1 MMDILVLNSG
11 SSSIKFQVIRMPE
24 EKVMAKGIV
33 ERIGLEKP
41 FLKYKQG
48 DGEYQKFERED
59 KIDHKVALEWVLDV
73 LTDSQIGVIEKLSD
87 IGAVG
92 HRVVHGGEAFS
103 GSVLITDEVI
113 KALEDNIDL
122 APLHNPANL
131 MGIYACKELMPG
143 TPMVGVFDT
152 AFHQTMPKHAYL
164 YALPLELYEKYRV
177 RRYGFHGTSHRYV
190 SQKAAELVGKPI
202 SQLKII
208 TVHVGNG
215 ASIAAV
221 KYGKSIDT
229 SMGFTPLEGL
239 VMGTRCGDIDPAL
252 PVWLMRKFNMT
263 PDEVDKYLNKKSGVL
278 GLMNGKTYDMR
289 EVEEGYLAGDPQATL
304 AFEIYAYR
312 IKKYIGAY
320 AAVMEGLDVLVFT
333 AGVGENSPPLR
344 ELVCEGLEFLGIKID
359 KERNNVRGTALISTD
374 DSKVKVFTIATNE
387 ELVIARDTYEIVV
400 GGKK

>member
-1 MMDILVLNSG
+1 MDILVLNSG

-24 EKVMAKGIV
+24 EKVLAKGIV
-33 ERIGLEKP
+33 ERIGLEEP
-41 FLKYKQG
+41 FLKYKKGSG
-48 DGEYQKFERED
+48 DYQKFTRSD
-59 KIDHKVALEWVLDV
+59 KIDHKVALQWVLDT
-73 LTDSQIGVIEKLSD
+73 LTDKEIGVIEDLSA

-103 GSVLITDEVI
+103 GSVLITDDVI
-113 KALEDNIDL
+113 KALEDNIEL

-131 MGIYACKELMPG
+131 MGIYACKELMPD

-164 YALPLELYEKYRV
+164 YALPIELYEKYRV

-190 SQKAAELVGKPI
+190 SQKAAELVGRPI
-202 SQLKII
+202 EELKII

-215 ASIAAV
+215 ASVAAV

-252 PVWLMRKFNMT
+252 PLWLQRKFNMT
-263 PDEVDKYLNKKSGVL
+263 ADEVDKYLNKKSGIL
-278 GLMNGKTYDMR
+278 GLMGGKTYDMR
-289 EVEEGYLAGDPQATL
+289 EVEDGYLEGEPQATL

-320 AAVMEGLDVLVFT
+320 AAAMGGLDVLVFT

-344 ELVCEGLEFLGIKID
+344 ELVCRDLEFLGIKID

-374 DSKVKVFTIATNE
+374 DSKVKVFSIATNE
-387 ELVIARDTYEIVV
+387 ELVIARDTYEIVT
-400 GGKK
+400 KEEK

>member
-1 MMDILVLNSG
+1 MDILVLNSG

-24 EKVMAKGIV
+24 EKVLAKGIV
-33 ERIGLEKP
+33 ERIGLDKP
-41 FLKYKQG
+41 FLKYKKG
-48 DGEYQKFERED
+48 DGDYQKFERDD
-59 KIDHKVALEWVLDV
+59 KIDHKIALQWVLDT
-73 LTDSQIGVIEKLSD
+73 LTDKEIGVIENLSD

-103 GSVLITDEVI
+103 GSVLITDDVI
-113 KALEDNIDL
+113 KALEDNIEL

-131 MGIYACKELMPG
+131 MGIYACRELMPG

-164 YALPLELYEKYRV
+164 YALPIELYEKYRV

-202 SQLKII
+202 EELKII

-215 ASIAAV
+215 ASVAAV
-221 KYGKSIDT
+221 KHGKSVDT

-239 VMGTRCGDIDPAL
+239 VMGTRSGDIDPAL
-252 PVWLMRKFNMT
+252 PIWLMRKFGMT
-263 PDEVDKYLNKKSGVL
+263 PDEVDQYLNKKSGIL
-278 GLMNGKTYDMR
+278 GLMGGKTYDMR
-289 EVEEGYLAGDPQATL
+289 EVEDGYLAGDPQATL
-304 AFEIYAYR
+304 AFQIYAYR

-320 AAVMEGLDVLVFT
+320 AAAMGGLDVLVFT

-374 DSKVKVFTIATNE
+374 DSRVKVFSIATNE
-387 ELVIARDTYEIVV
+387 ELVIARDTYEIVS
-400 GGKK
+400 GGAR

>member
-1 MMDILVLNSG
+1 MDILVLNSG
-11 SSSIKFQVIRMPE
+11 SSSIKFQVISMPD
-24 EKVMAKGIV
+24 EKVIAKGIV
-33 ERIGLEKP
+33 ERIGLEEP
-41 FLKYKQG
+41 FLKYKKGEG
-48 DGEYQKFERED
+48 DYIKFTRSD
-59 KIDHKVALEWVLDV
+59 KIDHKVALKWVLDT
-73 LTDSQIGVIEKLSD
+73 LTDDNYGVMKDLSA

-113 KALEDNIDL
+113 KALEDNIEL

-164 YALPLELYEKYRV
+164 YALPIELYEKYKV

-190 SQKAAELVGKPI
+190 SQKAAELVGRPI
-202 SQLKII
+202 EELKII

-215 ASIAAV
+215 ASVAAV
-221 KYGKSIDT
+221 KHGKSVDT

-252 PVWLMRKFNMT
+252 PIWLMRKFNMT
-263 PDEVDKYLNKKSGVL
+263 ADEVDKYLNKKSGIL
-278 GLMNGKTYDMR
+278 GLMGGKTYDMR
-289 EVEEGYLAGDPQATL
+289 EVEDGYLAGDKEATL

-320 AAVMEGLDVLVFT
+320 AAAMGGLDVLVFT

-344 ELVCEGLEFLGIKID
+344 ELVCRDLEFLGIKVD

-374 DSKVKVFTIATNE
+374 DPKVKVFSIATNE
-387 ELVIARDTYEIVV
+387 ELVIARDTYQIVS
-400 GGKK
+400 GEAK

>member
-1 MMDILVLNSG
+1 
-11 SSSIKFQVIRMPE
+11 MPE
-24 EKVMAKGIV
+24 EKVIAKGIV
-33 ERIGLEKP
+33 ERIGLEEP
-41 FLKYKQG
+41 FLKYKKG
-48 DGEYQKFERED
+48 DGEYQKFTRPD
-59 KIDHKVALEWVLDV
+59 KIDHKIALQWVLDT
-73 LTDSQIGVIEKLSD
+73 LTDKEIGVLESLSS

-113 KALEDNIDL
+113 KALEDNIEL

-164 YALPLELYEKYRV
+164 YALPIELYEKYRV

-190 SQKAAELVGKPI
+190 SQRAAELVGKPI
-202 SQLKII
+202 EELKII

-215 ASIAAV
+215 ASVAAV
-221 KYGKSIDT
+221 KYGKSVDT

-252 PVWLMRKFNMT
+252 PIWLQRKFNMT
-263 PDEVDKYLNKKSGVL
+263 PDEVDQYLNKKSGIL
-278 GLMNGKTYDMR
+278 GLMGGKTYDMR
-289 EVEEGYLAGDPQATL
+289 EVEDGYLAGEPDATL

-320 AAVMEGLDVLVFT
+320 AAAMGGLDVLVFT

-344 ELVCEGLEFLGIKID
+344 ELVCRDLEFLGIKID

-374 DSKVKVFTIATNE
+374 DSKVKVFSIATNE
-387 ELVIARDTYEIVV
+387 ELVIARDTYEIVT
-400 GGKK
+400 KEEK

>member
-1 MMDILVLNSG
+1 MDILVLNSG
-11 SSSIKFQVIRMPE
+11 SSSIKFQVISMPD
-24 EKVMAKGIV
+24 EKVIAKGIV
-33 ERIGLEKP
+33 ERIGLEEP
-41 FLKYKQG
+41 FLKYKKGEG
-48 DGEYQKFERED
+48 DYIKFTRSD
-59 KIDHKVALEWVLDV
+59 KIDHKVALKWVLDT
-73 LTDSQIGVIEKLSD
+73 LTDDNYGVMKDLSA

-113 KALEDNIDL
+113 KALEDNIEL

-164 YALPLELYEKYRV
+164 YALPIELYEKYKV

-190 SQKAAELVGKPI
+190 SQKAAELVGRPI
-202 SQLKII
+202 EELKII

-215 ASIAAV
+215 ASVAAV
-221 KYGKSIDT
+221 KHGKSVDT

-252 PVWLMRKFNMT
+252 PIWLMRKFNMT
-263 PDEVDKYLNKKSGVL
+263 ADEVDKYLTKKSGIL
-278 GLMNGKTYDMR
+278 GLMGGKTYDMR
-289 EVEEGYLAGDPQATL
+289 EVEDGYLAGDKEATL

-320 AAVMEGLDVLVFT
+320 AAAMGGLDVLVFT

-344 ELVCEGLEFLGIKID
+344 ELVCRDLEFLGIKID

-374 DSKVKVFTIATNE
+374 DSKVKVFSIATNE
-387 ELVIARDTYEIVV
+387 ELVIARDTYQIVS
-400 GGKK
+400 GEAK

>member
-1 MMDILVLNSG
+1 MDILVLNSG
-11 SSSIKFQVIRMPE
+11 SSSIKFQVISMPE
-24 EKVMAKGIV
+24 EKVIAKGIV
-33 ERIGLEKP
+33 ERIGLEEP
-41 FLKYKQG
+41 FLKYKKG
-48 DGEYQKFERED
+48 DGEYQKFTRPD
-59 KIDHKVALEWVLDV
+59 KIDHKIALQWVLDT
-73 LTDSQIGVIEKLSD
+73 LTDKEIGVLESLSS

-113 KALEDNIDL
+113 KALEDNIEL

-164 YALPLELYEKYRV
+164 YALPIELYEKYRV

-190 SQKAAELVGKPI
+190 SQRAAELVGKPI
-202 SQLKII
+202 EELKII

-215 ASIAAV
+215 ASVAAV
-221 KYGKSIDT
+221 KYGKSVDT

-252 PVWLMRKFNMT
+252 PIWLQRKFNMT
-263 PDEVDKYLNKKSGVL
+263 PDEVDQYLNKKSGIL
-278 GLMNGKTYDMR
+278 GLMGGKTYDMR
-289 EVEEGYLAGDPQATL
+289 EVEDGYLAGEPDATL

-320 AAVMEGLDVLVFT
+320 AAAMGGLDVLVFT

-344 ELVCEGLEFLGIKID
+344 ELVCRDLEFLGIKID

-374 DSKVKVFTIATNE
+374 DSKVKVFSIATNE
-387 ELVIARDTYEIVV
+387 ELVIARDTYEIVT
-400 GGKK
+400 KEEK

>member
-1 MMDILVLNSG
+1 VDILVLNSG

-24 EKVMAKGIV
+24 EKVLAKGIV
-33 ERIGLEKP
+33 ERIGLEEP
-41 FLKYKQG
+41 FLKYKKGSG
-48 DGEYQKFERED
+48 DYQKFTRSD
-59 KIDHKVALEWVLDV
+59 KIDHKVALQWVLDT
-73 LTDSQIGVIEKLSD
+73 LTDKEIGVIEDLSA

-103 GSVLITDEVI
+103 GSVLITDDVI
-113 KALEDNIDL
+113 KALEDNIEL

-131 MGIYACKELMPG
+131 MGIYACKELMPD

-164 YALPLELYEKYRV
+164 YALPIELYEKYRV

-190 SQKAAELVGKPI
+190 SQKAAELVGRPI
-202 SQLKII
+202 EELKII

-215 ASIAAV
+215 ASVAAV

-252 PVWLMRKFNMT
+252 PLWLQRKFNMT
-263 PDEVDKYLNKKSGVL
+263 ADEVDKYLNKKSGIL
-278 GLMNGKTYDMR
+278 GLMGGKTYDMR
-289 EVEEGYLAGDPQATL
+289 EVEDGYLEGEPQATL

-320 AAVMEGLDVLVFT
+320 AAAMGGLDVLVFT

-344 ELVCEGLEFLGIKID
+344 ELVCRDLEFLGIKID

-374 DSKVKVFTIATNE
+374 DSKVKVFSIATNE
-387 ELVIARDTYEIVV
+387 ELVIARDTYEIVT
-400 GGKK
+400 KEEK